1 MEENQGHSH
10 ASQGGHRQYQ
20 IIGIASSRPVV
31 TLYRTVTVTLYIAI
45 VSLTRRDAT
54 RRVDVVSCHMAWH
67 VGMGGG
73 AGGNKYNCE
82 ILN

>member
-31 TLYRTVTVTLYIAI
+31 TTVSQCDCDTVHRYRVA
-45 VSLTRRDAT
+45 DAT

>member
-54 RRVDVVSCHMAWH
+54 CRCRVMSYGMACGH
-67 VGMGGG
+67 GRGRGG
-73 AGGNKYNCE
+73 
-82 ILN
+82 